1 MIRHQAV
8 CVNDCI
14 KTLTGFLLR
23 FKKGIEVRLIMKDG
37 SATSTT
43 VHYMMKR
50 SFIFNSGRY
59 GDD

>member
-14 KTLTGFLLR
+14 KTLADFLQR
-23 FKKGIEVRLIMKDG
+23 FKKGIEVRIIMKDG
-37 SATSTT
+37 SVISAT

-50 SFIFNSGRY
+50 SFIFNSGRS
-59 GDD
+59 GHG